1 MPTVNL
7 AYEEFGNATN
17 PPVIILHGFFA
28 SSRNWRSIA
37 KLLSEHYHVFVLD
50 QRNHG
55 ASPHAPHMDY
65 PSMAKDVLQFIQAQ
79 QLDAVHIIGHS
90 MGGKIALWLALQ
102 HPEVLSKIIIVDIAP
117 VTYQH
122 SFDNMIDALRSLPL
136 EELANRKQ
144 ADDFLSER
152 IPDSSFRQFLLQNLV
167 LENGNYRW
175 RIDLNIFKQAAPAI
189 IAFPDVA
196 QSSPCSQALKVL
208 AGGNSQ
214 FVKPDSFAELFPYAE
229 IEFLPGAGHWLHVEV
244 PEVFLQQVR
253 SYLA

>member
-1 MPTVNL
+1 MPMLNL
-7 AYEEFGNATN
+7 AYEEFGSPTC

-28 SSRNWRSIA
+28 SARNWRSIA
-37 KLLSEHYHVFVLD
+37 KLLSEQYHVFVLD

-65 PSMAKDVLQFIQAQ
+65 PSMAQDVQQFIQAQ
-79 QLDAVHIIGHS
+79 QLESVHIIGHS
-90 MGGKIALWLALQ
+90 MGGKVAMWLALQ
-102 HPEVLSKIIIVDIAP
+102 HPELLGKVIIVDIAP

-122 SFDNMIDALRSLPL
+122 SFDTMIDALCSLPL

-167 LENGNYRW
+167 LENGNYQW
-175 RIDLNIFKQAAPAI
+175 RIDLNIFKQAAPGI
-189 IAFPDVA
+189 IAFPETG
-196 QSSPCSQALKVL
+196 QLSPCVKALKVL

-214 FVKPDSFAELFPYAE
+214 FVKPDSFAAIFPHAD

-244 PEVFLQQVR
+244 PELFLQQVR
-253 SYLA
+253 SYLG